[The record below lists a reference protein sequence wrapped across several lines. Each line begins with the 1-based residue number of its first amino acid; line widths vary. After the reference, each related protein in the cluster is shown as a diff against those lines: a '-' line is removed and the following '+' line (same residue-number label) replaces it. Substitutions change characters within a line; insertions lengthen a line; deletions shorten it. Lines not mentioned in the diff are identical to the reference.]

1 MKKRIQLR
9 VDADQRVHVQDVIS
23 LLRLVR
29 HDLQVEV
36 VDEAAGRP
44 IAANPSVVLEE
55 VIEAQGKRHDD
66 GNLEGLDEIGSL
78 LSSVTRRSRFQEYET
93 A

>member
-9 VDADQRVHVQDVIS
+9 VDSDQRVHVQDVIS

-36 VDEAAGRP
+36 VRETEGRP
-44 IAANPSVVLEE
+44 IAAKTPVSLEE
-55 VIEAQGKRHDD
+55 VIESQGKRYDD
-66 GNLEGLDEIGSL
+66 GNLDGLDEIGSL
-78 LSSVTRRSRFQEYET
+78 LSTVTRQARFQELE
-93 A
+93 AV